1 MKGIRI
7 RLTIREWL
15 LMAGILV
22 ALAAIFLYWRE
33 MLPVDR
39 AFASPSGGDIILREA
54 QQLFSGTFSL
64 LR

>member
-1 MKGIRI
+1 MKGIKI

-22 ALAAIFLYWRE
+22 ALAAIFLYWQE
-33 MLPVDR
+33 MLPINR
-39 AFASPSGGDIILREA
+39 AFASPSGAEIILREA